1 MVIRI
6 NQNIRL
12 TRTLRSLAG
21 LYNGKFA
28 GHLLSLSGLTEGLEA
43 LVQCHSVC
51 LEPFLLFWLLYVVPQ
66 PGVEPRP
73 SAVRAWSP
81 NHWTTREVLRTIS
94 LLLTSVGFGDCRVNS
109 WVLREN

>member
-12 TRTLRSLAG
+12 TRTLRSLPG

-51 LEPFLLFWLLYVVPQ
+51 LEPFLLFFLAAPC
-66 PGVEPRP
+66 G
-73 SAVRAWSP
+73 SA
-81 NHWTTREVLRTIS
+81 TR
-94 LLLTSVGFGDCRVNS
+94 G
-109 WVLREN
+109 